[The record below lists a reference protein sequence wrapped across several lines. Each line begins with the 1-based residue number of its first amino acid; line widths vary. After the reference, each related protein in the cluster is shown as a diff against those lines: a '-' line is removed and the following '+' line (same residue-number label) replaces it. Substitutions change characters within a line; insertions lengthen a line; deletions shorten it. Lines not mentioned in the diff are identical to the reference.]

1 MSVCSISTV
10 SDISEISAKVLEQ
23 EVENLTLE
31 LEKKLNKKQQYKE
44 LYQTEKTAKDEMAYQ
59 LSEKQAEVEKL
70 KARIVEIPNEWDLK
84 LRTLEVSKV
93 KI

>member
-1 MSVCSISTV
+1 MCVCSISTV

-44 LYQTEKTAKDEMAYQ
+44 LYQTEKTAKDEMANQ

>member
-1 MSVCSISTV
+1 MCSISTV

-44 LYQTEKTAKDEMAYQ
+44 LYQTEKTAKDEMANQ